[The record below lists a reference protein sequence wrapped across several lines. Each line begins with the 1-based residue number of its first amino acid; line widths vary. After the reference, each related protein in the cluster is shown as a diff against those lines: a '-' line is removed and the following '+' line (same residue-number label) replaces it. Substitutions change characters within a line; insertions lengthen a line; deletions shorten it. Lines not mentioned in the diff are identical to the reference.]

1 MLMIKKTYFIIFF
14 FFPDE
19 PLSES
24 NKEFASPIIHSFKQL
39 IYNPGVWDIFV
50 LKLVEVN
57 FIAIVNNFFPPVRVF
72 AA

>member
-1 MLMIKKTYFIIFF
+1 MFF
-14 FFPDE
+14 FSDE
-19 PLSES
+19 QYSES

-57 FIAIVNNFFPPVRVF
+57 FIAIVNYFFF
-72 AA
+72 LCECTCCIKNSLI